1 MRPLKCE
8 GCADT
13 VGAGSG
19 NFREIPKRLKRQAGL
34 PGRAQDLQNLSRF
47 GLARGGTA
55 RHVPGQRRRCPRRLH
70 SFFHS
75 VAGGRDGEE
84 AFLRPDRAVPDRGR
98 CRRAGGRAE
107 VGTLA
112 QRRIVSASLRRTRS
126 RRGHRRARHARAVR
140 WLSRHPGVSAV
151 IRAFD
156 AFSLP
161 LLRWFDPED
170 AHRLAIQGL
179 RLLPPM
185 RPRPDDAKLAVR
197 AFGLNF
203 PNPIGMAAGFDKS
216 AEAPDAL
223 LRLGFGFVEIGT
235 VTPKPP
241 GGDPPP
247 RLFRLERDEAVV
259 NRMGF
264 NNDGADAVLRRLAA
278 RAHLGGIVGVNVG
291 ANKDSADRAADYV
304 KLIETFAPVA
314 SYFTVN
320 VSSPNTPGLRNL
332 QQASALDDLLAKVID
347 ARERVRQNAGDSPVL
362 LKIAPDLSLTELDDV
377 VHIARS
383 RRVDGMIVANTT
395 TMRPSTL
402 RELARAKEQGGLS
415 GRPLFRLSTRMVAE
429 TYVRA
434 EGAFPLVGVGGIN
447 SGGAALT
454 KIRAGASLI
463 QLYSSLTYKGL
474 GLVDDIKNDLA
485 STLLRTGR
493 DALSEIVG
501 ADAATITAE
510 DWPV

>member
-1 MRPLKCE
+1 
-8 GCADT
+8 
-13 VGAGSG
+13 
-19 NFREIPKRLKRQAGL
+19 
-34 PGRAQDLQNLSRF
+34 
-47 GLARGGTA
+47 
-55 RHVPGQRRRCPRRLH
+55 
-70 SFFHS
+70 
-75 VAGGRDGEE
+75 
-84 AFLRPDRAVPDRGR
+84 
-98 CRRAGGRAE
+98 
-107 VGTLA
+107 
-112 QRRIVSASLRRTRS
+112 
-126 RRGHRRARHARAVR
+126 
-140 WLSRHPGVSAV
+140 V

-156 AFSLP
+156 AVSLP

-179 RLLPPM
+179 RLLPPIW
-185 RPRPDDAKLAVR
+185 PRPDDPKLAVR

-223 LRLGFGFVEIGT
+223 LRLGFGFVEIGS
-235 VTPKPP
+235 VTPKPQIGNP
-241 GGDPPP
+241 RP
-247 RLFRLERDEAVV
+247 RLFRLERDEAVI

-278 RAHLGGIVGVNVG
+278 RAHLGSIVGVNVG
-291 ANKDSADRAADYV
+291 ANKDSSDRVADYV

-332 QQASALDDLLAKVID
+332 QQAAALDDLLAKVIE
-347 ARERVRQNAGDSPVL
+347 ARERVRQNAGDTPVL
-362 LKIAPDLSLTELDDV
+362 LKIAPDLSLAELDDV

-383 RRVDGMIVANTT
+383 RRIDGMIVGNTT
-395 TMRPSTL
+395 LARPSTL
-402 RELARAKEQGGLS
+402 REQARAREQGGLS

-434 EGAFPLVGVGGIN
+434 ERAFPLVGVGGIDT
-447 SGGAALT
+447 GGAALT

-463 QLYSSLTYKGL
+463 QLYSSLIYKGL

-493 DALSEIVG
+493 DSLSEIVG
-501 ADAATITAE
+501 ADAAAITAE

>member
-1 MRPLKCE
+1 
-8 GCADT
+8 
-13 VGAGSG
+13 
-19 NFREIPKRLKRQAGL
+19 
-34 PGRAQDLQNLSRF
+34 
-47 GLARGGTA
+47 
-55 RHVPGQRRRCPRRLH
+55 
-70 SFFHS
+70 
-75 VAGGRDGEE
+75 
-84 AFLRPDRAVPDRGR
+84 
-98 CRRAGGRAE
+98 
-107 VGTLA
+107 
-112 QRRIVSASLRRTRS
+112 
-126 RRGHRRARHARAVR
+126 
-140 WLSRHPGVSAV
+140 V

-170 AHRLAIQGL
+170 AHRLAVQGL

-185 RPRPDDAKLAVR
+185 RPKPDDPKLAVR

-216 AEAPDAL
+216 AEVPDAL
-223 LRLGFGFVEIGT
+223 LRLGFGFVEIGS
-235 VTPKPP
+235 VTPKPQIGNP
-241 GGDPPP
+241 RP
-247 RLFRLERDEAVV
+247 RLFRLERDEGVV

-264 NNDGADAVLRRLAA
+264 NNDGAPAVLRRLAS

-291 ANKDSADRAADYV
+291 ANKDSDDRVADYV

-332 QQASALDDLLAKVID
+332 QQAAALDDLLAKVID

-383 RRVDGMIVANTT
+383 RKVDGMIVANTT
-395 TMRPSTL
+395 LARPMSL
-402 RELARAKEQGGLS
+402 REVSRAGEQGGLS

-434 EGAFPLVGVGGIN
+434 EGAFPLVGVGGIDT
-447 SGGAALT
+447 GGAALT

-463 QLYSSLTYKGL
+463 QLYSSLIYKGL

-493 DALSEIVG
+493 DSLSEIVG

-510 DWPV
+510 DWPG

>member
-1 MRPLKCE
+1 
-8 GCADT
+8 
-13 VGAGSG
+13 
-19 NFREIPKRLKRQAGL
+19 
-34 PGRAQDLQNLSRF
+34 
-47 GLARGGTA
+47 
-55 RHVPGQRRRCPRRLH
+55 
-70 SFFHS
+70 
-75 VAGGRDGEE
+75 
-84 AFLRPDRAVPDRGR
+84 
-98 CRRAGGRAE
+98 
-107 VGTLA
+107 
-112 QRRIVSASLRRTRS
+112 
-126 RRGHRRARHARAVR
+126 
-140 WLSRHPGVSAV
+140 V

-170 AHRLAIQGL
+170 AHRMAIQGL
-179 RLLPPM
+179 RLLPPI
-185 RPRPDDAKLAVR
+185 RQRVDDSKLAVR

-216 AEAPDAL
+216 AEVPDAL
-223 LRLGFGFVEIGT
+223 LRLGFGFVEIGS
-235 VTPKPP
+235 VTPKPQVGNP
-241 GGDPPP
+241 RP
-247 RLFRLERDEAVV
+247 RLFRLERDEAVI
-259 NRMGF
+259 NRLGF
-264 NNDGADAVLRRLAA
+264 NNDGAEAVLRRLAA
-278 RAHLGGIVGVNVG
+278 RAHQGGIVGVNVG
-291 ANKDSADRAADYV
+291 ANKDSPDRVADYV

-332 QQASALDDLLAKVID
+332 QQSAQLDDLLAKVID
-347 ARERVRQNAGDSPVL
+347 ARERVRTNAGDSPVL
-362 LKIAPDLSLTELDDV
+362 LKIAPDLSLAELDDV

-395 TMRPSTL
+395 LARASTL
-402 RELARAKEQGGLS
+402 RETNRAREQGGLS

-434 EGAFPLVGVGGIN
+434 EGAFPLIGVGGID

-463 QLYSSLTYKGL
+463 QLYSSLIYKGL
-474 GLVDDIKNDLA
+474 GLVEDIKNDLA

-493 DALSEIVG
+493 DSLSEIVG

-510 DWPV
+510 DWPVQ

>member
-1 MRPLKCE
+1 
-8 GCADT
+8 
-13 VGAGSG
+13 
-19 NFREIPKRLKRQAGL
+19 
-34 PGRAQDLQNLSRF
+34 
-47 GLARGGTA
+47 
-55 RHVPGQRRRCPRRLH
+55 
-70 SFFHS
+70 
-75 VAGGRDGEE
+75 
-84 AFLRPDRAVPDRGR
+84 
-98 CRRAGGRAE
+98 
-107 VGTLA
+107 
-112 QRRIVSASLRRTRS
+112 
-126 RRGHRRARHARAVR
+126 
-140 WLSRHPGVSAV
+140 V

-170 AHRLAIQGL
+170 AHRLAVQGL
-179 RLLPPM
+179 RLLPPT
-185 RPRPDDAKLAVR
+185 RPRPDDAKLAAR

-203 PNPIGMAAGFDKS
+203 PNPIGLAAGFDKN
-216 AEAPDAL
+216 AEVPDAL

-235 VTPKPP
+235 VTPKPQV
-241 GGDPPP
+241 GNLRP
-247 RLFRLERDEAVV
+247 RIFRLERDEAVI
-259 NRMGF
+259 NRLGF
-264 NNDGADAVLRRLAA
+264 NNDGAEAVLRRLAG
-278 RAHLGGIVGVNVG
+278 RAHLTGILGVNVG
-291 ANKDSADRAADYV
+291 ANKDSADRIADYV
-304 KLIETFAPVA
+304 KLIEAFAPVA

-332 QQASALDDLLAKVID
+332 QHAAALDDLLAKVID

-362 LKIAPDLSLTELDDV
+362 LKIAPDLSLAELDDV

-395 TMRPSTL
+395 LARPSTL

-434 EGAFPLVGVGGIN
+434 EGAFPLIGVGGID

-463 QLYSSLTYKGL
+463 QLYSALIYKGL

-493 DALSEIVG
+493 DSLSEIVG

-510 DWPV
+510 DWPVS